1 MGREGTAA
9 TRVAGVVPRGGWR
22 PKLWA
27 LRGDRTGSGP
37 ITEAEC
43 TTCHDGSGP
52 AEDGRGPALWCLA
65 HAQETGHT
73 GFRRIRTDFFR
84 ASCDGA
90 GAQAAGG

>member
-1 MGREGTAA
+1 MTRRAGASQRAGR
-9 TRVAGVVPRGGWR
+9 R

-27 LRGDRTGSGP
+27 LREDRTGSGT

-43 TTCHDGSGP
+43 TTCLDGSGA
-52 AEDGRGPALWCLA
+52 AEDGKGPAGWCLA

-84 ASCDGA
+84 ASCDT
-90 GAQAAGG
+90 AAAADGG

>member
-1 MGREGTAA
+1 MRREGIPV
-9 TRVAGVVPRGGWR
+9 TRVAGPYHRVGRR

-27 LRGDRTGSGP
+27 LREDRTGSGL

-43 TTCHDGSGP
+43 TTCLDGSG
-52 AEDGRGPALWCLA
+52 AADDGRGPAVWCLS

-90 GAQAAGG
+90 